1 MTSRVVA
8 LAAILLV
15 FLHGLAP
22 QQATPRR
29 YESMAECETQ
39 AEALRRTAS
48 STTVYE
54 CVAG

>member
-8 LAAILLV
+8 LAAILIV
-15 FLHGLAP
+15 TLHGDTM
-22 QQATPRR
+22 QATPRS

-39 AEALRRTAS
+39 AEALRLTAS